1 MVLRDLNV
9 CGKLN
14 IDIRNYGMVEIKFV
28 SMFLICNLKKE
39 SVKYFFFIKVKID

>member
-14 IDIRNYGMVEIKFV
+14 IRNYSMVEIKFV